1 MDLTPNSPPNNL
13 DPTTNETLEFQRILD
28 QAAGFCMT
36 DEGRQALGAESVL
49 MNPADLEALKREVKP
64 WLDLLVRSGEVPP
77 ADFPPVRRALERCA
91 PEGST
96 LEGRD
101 LKALARYL
109 SSAAG
114 WKRFL
119 AGAEANELK
128 TWALRL
134 GDFSTLAQVL
144 HRVLDVDG
152 AVIEDHVP
160 ALVHLRGEISRS
172 RTEIDQTA
180 KAFLRDSSQKE
191 FWQDTT
197 ATQKDGRTVLALKA
211 NFKGRVGAV
220 VHEASAS
227 GQTLFVEPFDLVE
240 KNNRLAEN
248 QSAWRS
254 EILKLFKEL
263 TAKVREHRA
272 EILALVEN
280 LTRLDLLWGRARWGY
295 SVKGTLVQ
303 AGKPG
308 QGWALVQA
316 RHPLLGTSA
325 VPIDL
330 RVPSETSVLLLSGPN
345 TGGKTVSLKTVGL
358 LSLLH
363 QFGFP
368 VPAAPETV
376 LPVWDGVWTDIGD
389 HQSLDQALSTFSS
402 HMKRMAEV
410 FAGATSRSLVL
421 LDEMASGTDPL
432 EGGAL
437 GMSFLDHFL
446 DEGVTVFGTT
456 HHGAL
461 KNYAYT
467 RPRVRNAAVEFDDR
481 TGRPTYRILPDV
493 PGPSHALETAQRVG
507 IPESL
512 VVRARRLLEG
522 GETDV
527 ASVIKTLRDK
537 QLELKSR
544 EDEVAA
550 KEREFREDRR
560 KTDLL
565 RLKLKQREAE
575 LKQAGLGEMNRF
587 LADSRKAF
595 EHLVQDIREGQI
607 STEKIKEVR
616 AFLAATG
623 ASLEEQKEALET
635 EERELSREEAE
646 PEPTPAPGAPVLGF
660 AEGRDVYVEPGN
672 RRGTLVR
679 RAGKGKWVVSMGAV
693 KLTLEETKMRVVQT
707 QVPKKPGKKY
717 EVHTSSVGPDEP
729 PAFSLDL
736 RGFRL
741 EEAVQALEK
750 QVDRALLAGL
760 QEFSVVHGLGEGVLQ
775 KGVQEYLRG
784 RREVKKFFF
793 SHPEEGGFGKTVVQ
807 L

>member
-1 MDLTPNSPPNNL
+1 MELVLPNNL
-13 DPTTNETLEFQRILD
+13 DPVTAEALEFPRIRD
-28 QAAGFCMT
+28 QVAGFCMT
-36 DEGRQALGAESVL
+36 EEGREQLVLEPVLTDPSAL
-49 MNPADLEALKREVKP
+49 ADLKQQVKP
-64 WLDLLVRSGEVPP
+64 WLDLVVRSGEIPSS
-77 ADFPPVRRALERCA
+77 DFPPVQRALDRCG
-91 PEGST
+91 PEGSS
-96 LEGRD
+96 LDGRE

-109 SSAAG
+109 SSAAA

-119 AGAEANELK
+119 AASDIDGLRV
-128 TWALRL
+128 WALRL
-134 GDFSTLAQVL
+134 NDFSVLAQQL

-152 AVIEDHVP
+152 AVLEDQVP

-172 RTEIDQTA
+172 RAEIDLTA
-180 KAFLRDSSQKE
+180 KSFLRDSEQRE

-197 ATQKDGRTVLALKA
+197 ATQKDGRTVLPLKA

-220 VHEASAS
+220 VHEASGS
-227 GQTLFVEPFDLVE
+227 GQTLFVEPYELVE
-240 KNNRLAEN
+240 KNNRLVEN
-248 QSAWRS
+248 QSAWRA
-254 EILKLFKEL
+254 ELIKLFREL
-263 TAKVREHRA
+263 TAQVREHRA
-272 EILALVEN
+272 EIRVLVEN
-280 LTRLDLLWGRARWGY
+280 LTRLDVLWGRARWGY
-295 SVKGTLVQ
+295 SVRGNLVQ

-308 QGWALVQA
+308 QPWALLQA

-330 RVPSETSVLLLSGPN
+330 RVPPETSVLLLSGPN
-345 TGGKTVSLKTVGL
+345 TGGKTVSLKTAGL

-363 QFGFP
+363 QFGLP
-368 VPAAPETV
+368 IPAAPETV

-402 HMKRMAEV
+402 HMTRMAQV
-410 FAGATSRSLVL
+410 FAGATARSFVL

-446 DEGVTVFGTT
+446 EVGTTVFGTT

-467 RPRVRNAAVEFDDR
+467 RPRVRNAAVEFDDAS
-481 TGRPTYRILPDV
+481 GRPTYRILPDV
-493 PGPSHALETAQRVG
+493 PGPSHALETAARVG
-507 IPESL
+507 IPEAL
-512 VVRARRLLEG
+512 VARARTILEG

-527 ASVIKTLRDK
+527 ASVIKTLREK
-537 QLELKSR
+537 QLELKAR

-550 KEREFREDRR
+550 KERDFREDRR

-565 RLKLKQREAE
+565 RLKLKQRETE
-575 LKQAGLGEMNRF
+575 LKTAGLGEMNRF
-587 LADSRKAF
+587 LAESRRTF
-595 EHLVQDIREGQI
+595 ERLVQDIREGQI
-607 STEKIKEVR
+607 TSERIKEVR
-616 AFLAATG
+616 AFLASTG
-623 ASLEEQKEALET
+623 ASLDDQRRAI
-635 EERELSREEAE
+635 EAE
-646 PEPTPAPGAPVLGF
+646 ELELAREAVPEEVTRPAGSPILGF

-679 RAGKGKWVVSMGAV
+679 KAGKGRWVVSMGAV
-693 KLTLEETKMRVVQT
+693 KLTLEEAKMRVVQT
-707 QVPKKPGKKY
+707 QTKRKV
-717 EVHTSSVGPDEP
+717 EVQATTFAPDEP

-736 RGFRL
+736 RGFRA
-741 EEAVQALEK
+741 EEALQALEK

-760 QEFSVVHGLGEGVLQ
+760 NEFSVVHGLGEGVLQ
-775 KGVQEYLRG
+775 KAVQEYLRG
-784 RREVKKFFF
+784 RREVTKFFF

>member
-1 MDLTPNSPPNNL
+1 MDLSDLNPGAV
-13 DPTTNETLEFQRILD
+13 DPVTADTLEFSRILA

-36 DEGRQALGAESVL
+36 DEGRSRL
-49 MNPADLEALKREVKP
+49 PLEAVLTDPTTLRNLKDEVKP
-64 WLDLLVRSGEVPP
+64 FLELLVRSGDLP
-77 ADFPPVRRALERCA
+77 ASDFPPIERALERCG
-91 PEGST
+91 PEGSS
-96 LEGRD
+96 LDGWD
-101 LKALARYL
+101 LKGLARYL
-109 SSAAG
+109 TSAAA

-119 AGAEANELK
+119 ANSEVQGLK
-128 TWALRL
+128 LWALRL
-134 GDFSTLAQVL
+134 GDFSVLAQEL

-172 RTEIDQTA
+172 RAEIDTVA
-180 KAFLRDSSQKE
+180 KTFLRDSDQRE

-197 ATQKDGRTVLALKA
+197 ATQKDGRTVLPLKA

-220 VHEASAS
+220 VHEASGS
-227 GQTLFVEPFDLVE
+227 GQTLFVEPYELVE
-240 KNNRLAEN
+240 KNNRLVEN
-248 QSAWRS
+248 QSAWRA
-254 EILKLFKEL
+254 ELLKLFKEL
-263 TAKVREHRA
+263 TAKVREHRT
-272 EILALVEN
+272 ELRALMDN
-280 LTRLDLLWGRARWGY
+280 LTRLDLLWGRARWGH
-295 SVKGTLVQ
+295 SVRGTFVQ
-303 AGKPG
+303 AGKAG
-308 QGWALVQA
+308 QAWALVQA
-316 RHPLLGTSA
+316 RHPLLGSAA

-330 RVPSETSVLLLSGPN
+330 RVPAETSVLLLSGPN

-363 QFGFP
+363 QFGLP
-368 VPAAPETV
+368 IPAAPETV
-376 LPVWDGVWTDIGD
+376 LPIWDGVWTDMGD

-402 HMKRMAEV
+402 HMTRMAQI
-410 FAGATSRSLVL
+410 FSGATDRSLVL

-446 DEGVTVFGTT
+446 EVGGTVFGTT

-467 RPRVRNAAVEFDDR
+467 RPRVRNAAVEFDSAS
-481 TGRPTYRILPDV
+481 GKPTYRILPDV
-493 PGPSHALETAQRVG
+493 PGPSHALETASRVG
-507 IPESL
+507 IPEAI
-512 VVRARRLLEG
+512 VARARHLLEG

-527 ASVIKTLRDK
+527 ASVIRTLRDK
-537 QLELKSR
+537 QLELKAR

-550 KEREFREDRR
+550 KERDFREDRR

-587 LADSRKAF
+587 LAESRKAF
-595 EHLVQDIREGQI
+595 ERLVQDIREGQL
-607 STEKIKEVR
+607 TAEKIKEVR
-616 AFLAATG
+616 AFLASTG
-623 ASLEEQKEALET
+623 ASLEDQKKALEA
-635 EERELSREEAE
+635 EELELSREEAE
-646 PEPTPAPGAPVLGF
+646 PEAPRPTGAPVLGF
-660 AEGRDVYVEPGN
+660 APGRDVYVEPGN

-679 RAGKGKWVVSMGAV
+679 TAGKGKWVVSMGAV
-693 KLTLEETKMRVVQT
+693 KMTFEEAKMRVVQT
-707 QVPKKPGKKY
+707 QQPKVRKA
-717 EVHTSSVGPDEP
+717 EVHGSTFTPDAP

-741 EEAVQALEK
+741 EEAIQALEK

-760 QEFSVVHGLGEGVLQ
+760 GEFSIVHGLGEGVLQ
-775 KGVQEYLRG
+775 KGVQDYLKN
-784 RREVKKFFF
+784 RREVKKYFF

>member
-1 MDLTPNSPPNNL
+1 MELNPPNNL
-13 DPTTNETLEFQRILD
+13 DPVTAEALEFPRILH

-36 DEGRQALGAESVL
+36 EEGRARLLLEPVLTDPAALET
-49 MNPADLEALKREVKP
+49 LKREVKP
-64 WLDLLVRSGEVPP
+64 WLELLVRSGEVPA
-77 ADFPPVRRALERCA
+77 ADFPGVERALERCG
-91 PEGST
+91 PEGSS
-96 LEGRD
+96 LDGKE

-109 SSAAG
+109 SSAAA

-119 AGAEANELK
+119 AASEREELK
-128 TWALRL
+128 LWALRL
-134 GDFSTLAQVL
+134 SDFSVLAQAL
-144 HRVLDVDG
+144 HRVLDTDG

-172 RTEIDQTA
+172 RADIEATA
-180 KAFLRDSSQKE
+180 RSFLRDSDQRE

-197 ATQKDGRTVLALKA
+197 ATQKDGRTVLPLKA
-211 NFKGRVGAV
+211 NFKGRVPAV
-220 VHEASAS
+220 VHEASGS
-227 GQTLFVEPFDLVE
+227 GQTLFVEPYELVD
-240 KNNRLAEN
+240 KNNRLVEN
-248 QSAWRS
+248 QSAWRA
-254 EILKLFKEL
+254 ELLKLFKEL

-272 EILALVEN
+272 EIKTLVEN
-280 LTRLDLLWGRARWGY
+280 LTRLDLLWGRARWGH
-295 SVKGTLVQ
+295 SVKGSLVQ
-303 AGKPG
+303 AGRPG
-308 QGWALVQA
+308 EPWALIQA
-316 RHPLLGTSA
+316 RHPLLGASA

-330 RVPSETSVLLLSGPN
+330 RVPAETSVLLLSGPN
-345 TGGKTVSLKTVGL
+345 TGGKTVSLKTAGL

-363 QFGFP
+363 QTGLP

-402 HMKRMAEV
+402 HMTRMAQV
-410 FAGATSRSLVL
+410 FAGATGRSLVL

-446 DEGVTVFGTT
+446 ETGTTVFGTT

-467 RPRVRNAAVEFDDR
+467 RPRVRNAAVEFDDAS
-481 TGRPTYRILPDV
+481 GRPTYRILPDV
-493 PGPSHALETAQRVG
+493 PGPSHALETAARVG
-507 IPESL
+507 IPEAL
-512 VVRARRLLEG
+512 VARARKILEG

-550 KEREFREDRR
+550 KERDFREDRR

-565 RLKLKQREAE
+565 RLKLRQRETE
-575 LKQAGLGEMNRF
+575 LKEAGLGEMNRF
-587 LADSRKAF
+587 LADSRRTF
-595 EHLVQDIREGQI
+595 ERLVQDIREGQL
-607 STEKIKEVR
+607 SAERIKEVR
-616 AFLAATG
+616 AFLSATG
-623 ASLEEQKEALET
+623 ASLDEQRRALEA
-635 EERELSREEAE
+635 EELELSREEA
-646 PEPTPAPGAPVLGF
+646 PEPQPPAGSPVLGF
-660 AEGRDVYVEPGN
+660 LEGRDVYVEPGN

-693 KLTLEETKMRVVQT
+693 KMTLDEAKLRVVQV
-707 QVPKKPGKKY
+707 QSPKRKP
-717 EVHTSSVGPDEP
+717 EVHTTYTPDAP

-741 EEAVQALEK
+741 EDALQAVEK

-760 QEFSVVHGLGEGVLQ
+760 NEFSIVHGLGEGVLQ
-775 KGVQEYLRG
+775 KGVQEYLKN
-784 RREVKKFFF
+784 RREVKKYFF